1 MANAPKSVPPPPATA
16 KAPVSAAAPVLDA
29 RGRKPRF
36 TDIPVTNIRN
46 VIAKRLSESKQTVPH
61 QYSSAKINVG
71 AANELR
77 NVIQD
82 GLTILLQRSS
92 DNVESLGLCDI
103 SVSLVRKM
111 LAKTG
116 FKVSMNDMIIKAVSI
131 AMKKVPELNAVWTGE
146 EAKQLE
152 QVDMCIAVATEQG
165 LFAPCLK
172 KIDQFGLNGINSYVK
187 DIASRA
193 REGKLKPDELSG
205 GGFR

>member
-1 MANAPKSVPPPPATA
+1 MLKSEGC
-16 KAPVSAAAPVLDA
+16 L
-29 RGRKPRF
+29 
-36 TDIPVTNIRN
+36 N
-46 VIAKRLSESKQTVPH
+46 
-61 QYSSAKINVG
+61 YS
-71 AANELR
+71 
-77 NVIQD
+77 
-82 GLTILLQRSS
+82 
-92 DNVESLGLCDI
+92 
-103 SVSLVRKM
+103 SVSLGRKM

-116 FKVSMNDMIIKAVSI
+116 FKVSMNDMVIKAVSI

>member
-1 MANAPKSVPPPPATA
+1 
-16 KAPVSAAAPVLDA
+16 
-29 RGRKPRF
+29 
-36 TDIPVTNIRN
+36 
-46 VIAKRLSESKQTVPH
+46 
-61 QYSSAKINVG
+61 
-71 AANELR
+71 
-77 NVIQD
+77 
-82 GLTILLQRSS
+82 
-92 DNVESLGLCDI
+92 
-103 SVSLVRKM
+103 M

-172 KIDQFGLNGINSYVK
+172 KIDQFGLNGINTYVK